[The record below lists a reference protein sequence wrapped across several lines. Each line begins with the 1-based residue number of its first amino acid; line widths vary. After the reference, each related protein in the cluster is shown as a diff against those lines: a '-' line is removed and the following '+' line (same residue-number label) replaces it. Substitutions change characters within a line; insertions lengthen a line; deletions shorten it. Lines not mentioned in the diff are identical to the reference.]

1 MKKSL
6 VVALGCLVSFAA
18 RAEMFVEITVQ
29 QAGQE
34 AVTKAFGMNEVA
46 EFVGNGVA
54 AQLTPSEQD
63 GAVVI
68 TATCSRVQENGET
81 VCDTI
86 PSLTLAIDDVVT
98 LVDNDE
104 IKVQIVARTTDA
116 KTVVCTDEV
125 AAETTTEEVATKVTS
140 EEEVVV
146 EAVVA
151 AEEVVTE
158 TVA

>member
-34 AVTKAFGMNEVA
+34 AITKAFGMNEVA

-81 VCDTI
+81 ACDTI
-86 PSLTLAIDDVVT
+86 PSLTLAFDDVVT

-116 KTVVCTDEV
+116 KTVCAEEVTEV
-125 AAETTTEEVATKVTS
+125 AAETTTEEVVETAVAV
-140 EEEVVV
+140 EEV
-146 EAVVA
+146 AT
-151 AEEVVTE
+151 EEV
-158 TVA
+158 A